1 VSVNLGT
8 ITFELTEASIQQ
20 AIYDLAAAYEKIY
33 DAIGKLI
40 ESLAK
45 VEGVTVAKLNLMTAT
60 GSMDEVV
67 SGIGE
72 SIQGVYY
79 PEERCGYIFSDN
91 PQAVY
96 LEYGTGIIG
105 AANFHVG
112 AAIGESTPPVMVYT
126 TNDGRARTY
135 TKYDTYEHG
144 SEGWVYYNDMGEA
157 VRTLGE
163 PAGMFLYNTLK
174 WLRERAPEAFV
185 EQLKKGE

>member
-1 VSVNLGT
+1 MSVNLGT
-8 ITFELTEASIQQ
+8 ISFELTESSIQQ

-40 ESLAK
+40 EKLAEEGVQTAK
-45 VEGVTVAKLNLMTAT
+45 VNLAVATRDLNEVISGV
-60 GSMDEVV
+60 GST
-67 SGIGE
+67 
-72 SIQGVYY
+72 IQGVYY
-79 PEERCGYIFSDN
+79 PTERCGYIYSDD
-91 PQAVY
+91 PRAVY

-126 TNDGRARTY
+126 TKDGRARTY